1 MKKRDCGTDLSS
13 IIHQTWKLVDM
24 AEIELHVLMG
34 QCLNRRIEDKSIIKE
49 EIEIWQEARKC
60 QYKIKKILSDNIQ
73 LT

>member
-34 QCLNRRIEDKSIIKE
+34 QCLNRRIEDKSI
-49 EIEIWQEARKC
+49 
-60 QYKIKKILSDNIQ
+60 YKGRNRNVAGSAKMPI
-73 LT
+73 